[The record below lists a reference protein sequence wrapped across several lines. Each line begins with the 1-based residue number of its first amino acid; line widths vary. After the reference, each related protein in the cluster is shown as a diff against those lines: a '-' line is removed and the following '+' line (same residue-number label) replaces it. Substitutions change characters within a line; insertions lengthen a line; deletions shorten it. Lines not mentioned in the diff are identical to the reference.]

1 MTLVAARATMAS
13 CLSTKR
19 IPGASMK
26 FYRSIGRIFTDVFR
40 GSEAK
45 SPETVASEPRVLDLA
60 SVPTPAYELLVMAED
75 CVDEVAAF
83 LEAIQEEASRNAV
96 RVTLLA
102 PPAASHPRGTRVRR
116 HVARGPRF
124 TMADIAAALGAS
136 EAHPILLSADL
147 LPEPNWLGALNEALK
162 RFGAAGAVTG
172 LVVEPDGSRVRS
184 AGGYLDEQA
193 RVVPLQ
199 AGKTCDDADVA
210 HVQPVMCPAD
220 IALLIRGD
228 AWREHSPSI
237 DGALSVRNGLSRLA
251 LLLQE
256 KGRPVYLQPFCRL
269 RAAAD
274 RPAIV
279 PSSKEAWDDALQRW
293 EVREN
298 TPSFWR
304 DTAHLGWTNPLQR
317 ILIVD
322 ESIPTPDRD
331 SGSCDAFWAIKILV
345 GLGHQV
351 TFAAYHGDLP
361 GHYEAQLLRW
371 GVCVRLARDADDLRH
386 IVASLAASA
395 QAIFLNRVTIAREV
409 ISLINVTNERPKIIF
424 NTVDLYHLREERFA
438 KLQRSAALLDEAAR
452 TKRDELSIIRKADL
466 TIVVSSYELA
476 LLQKLVPT
484 AQTCHLPIPRR
495 PEPSRNGFLERSGV
509 VFIGGFLHH
518 GNVDAVQFLVK
529 EIWPLVRRQAP
540 HIELQIV
547 GSNATPEI
555 HALQDARNGV
565 SVLGFVEDLRPVF
578 ERVRLSVAPIRF
590 GAGVKGKVISSLM
603 HGVPCV
609 TTRLAI
615 EGTTLAADEHV
626 LQGDTKEEI
635 AGHIVRLHEDK
646 DLWAKLA
653 ASGFD
658 AASRE
663 HSVEVVAQTFV
674 DLFKSI
680 GLSPPRASC
689 APEVLAE

>member
-1 MTLVAARATMAS
+1 
-13 CLSTKR
+13 
-19 IPGASMK
+19 MK
-26 FYRSIGRIFTDVFR
+26 LYRSIGRIFTDVFR
-40 GSEAK
+40 GSEVK
-45 SPETVASEPRVLDLA
+45 SSDTVASQSRLIDLA
-60 SVPTPAYELLVMAED
+60 SLPAPAFDLLVMAED
-75 CVDEVAAF
+75 RLEDVAPF
-83 LEAIQEEASRNAV
+83 LDAIQDEASRNAV

-102 PPAASHPRGTRVRR
+102 PPGAPDPEGTRVRR
-116 HVARGPRF
+116 HVARGPRL
-124 TMADIAAALGAS
+124 TMADISAALGS
-136 EAHPILLSADL
+136 SVAHPILLSADL

-162 RFGAAGAVTG
+162 RFGTAGAVTG
-172 LVVEPDGSRVRS
+172 LIVEPDGSRVRS
-184 AGGYLDEQA
+184 AGGFLDEQA
-193 RVVPLQ
+193 RVMPLQ
-199 AGKTCDDADVA
+199 AGKSCDDPEVA

-220 IALLIRGD
+220 LALLVRGD
-228 AWREHSPSI
+228 VWREKSPSI
-237 DGALSVRNGLSRLA
+237 DGHLSVRNGLSRLA
-251 LLLQE
+251 LLLRE
-256 KGRPVYLQPFCRL
+256 SGRPVYLQPFCRFRPAET
-269 RAAAD
+269 RA
-274 RPAIV
+274 AIV
-279 PSSKEAWDDALQRW
+279 PSSEEAWGDALQRW

-304 DTAHLGWTNPLQR
+304 DPAHLGWTNPLQR

-345 GLGHQV
+345 GLGYQV
-351 TFAAYHGDLP
+351 TFVAYRGDLP
-361 GHYEAQLLRW
+361 GHYETQLQRW
-371 GVCVRLARDADDLRH
+371 GVCVRLARDTDDLKN
-386 IVASLAASA
+386 IVALSAA
-395 QAIFLNRVTIAREV
+395 QAQAVFLNRVTIAREV
-409 ISLINVTNERPKIIF
+409 ISLINVSNGRPKIIF

-476 LLQKLVPT
+476 LLEKLMPT
-484 AQTCHLPIPRR
+484 ARTCHLPIPRR
-495 PEPSRNGFLERSGV
+495 AEPSRNGFLERSGV

-518 GNVDAVQFLVK
+518 GNVDAVRFLVD

-555 HALQDARNGV
+555 HALQDTRKGV
-565 SVLGFVEDLRPVF
+565 SVLGFVEDLRAVF
-578 ERVRLSVAPIRF
+578 EQVRLSVAPIRF

-609 TTRLAI
+609 TTKIAI

-635 AGHIVRLHEDK
+635 AAQIVRLHEDK
-646 DLWAKLA
+646 DLWAQLA

-680 GLSPPRASC
+680 GLSTPRATC
-689 APEVLAE
+689 APEVLSE